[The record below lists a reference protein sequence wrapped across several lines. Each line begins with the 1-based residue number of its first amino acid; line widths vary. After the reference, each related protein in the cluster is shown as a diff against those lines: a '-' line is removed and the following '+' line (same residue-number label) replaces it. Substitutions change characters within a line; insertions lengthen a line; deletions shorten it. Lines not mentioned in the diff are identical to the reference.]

1 MKEQRS
7 INSMSKEKR
16 KLKLDLVRVTW
27 LDAYEEPSG
36 WLEPK
41 ILDTV
46 KCSEC
51 ISYGLMYKRKD
62 AIVLF
67 GDVAKDISS
76 EIGRLTIIPK
86 GWIKDIK
93 YFGIQEEI
101 ILSGSLE

>member
-1 MKEQRS
+1 MKELRL
-7 INSMSKEKR
+7 INLMSKEK
-16 KLKLDLVRVTW
+16 KKIKCELVRVTW

-41 ILDTV
+41 ILNTV

-51 ISYGLMYKRKD
+51 VSYGLIYKRKD
-62 AIVLF
+62 GIVLF

-86 GWIKDIK
+86 SWIKDIK
-93 YFGIQEEI
+93 YFGVYEEV
-101 ILSGSLE
+101 ILSY

>member
-1 MKEQRS
+1 MKELRS
-7 INSMSKEKR
+7 INLMSKEK
-16 KLKLDLVRVTW
+16 KKIKCELVRVAW

-36 WLEPK
+36 WHEPK
-41 ILDTV
+41 ILDTG

-51 ISYGLMYKRKD
+51 ISYGLLYKRKD

-67 GDVAKDISS
+67 GDVAKDVSS

-93 YFGIQEEI
+93 YFGVYEEV
-101 ILSGSLE
+101 ILSC

>member
-1 MKEQRS
+1 MKELRS
-7 INSMSKEKR
+7 INLMSKEK
-16 KLKLDLVRVTW
+16 KKIKCELVRVAW

-67 GDVAKDISS
+67 GDIAKDISS

-93 YFGIQEEI
+93 YFGIQEIVEI
-101 ILSGSLE
+101 SFE